1 MSLVRWAASAI
12 LVTIATLA
20 SASEPLGKPPE
31 GTEMAVFAG
40 GCFWCTEADFDK
52 IPGVVDTVSG
62 YIGGEATTATYEQVS
77 AGGTEHIEAVAVF
90 FDPDET
96 NHAKLVEAFWPTI
109 DPLTANAQFC
119 DRGRQYRSAMFYAN
133 EEQQRT
139 LQASLS
145 ALASSGRFDQ
155 PIVTELLPQTAF
167 FPAEDY
173 HQDYYQKNPIRY
185 KFYRS
190 RCGRDAR
197 LAELWG
203 EDR

>member
-1 MSLVRWAASAI
+1 MTLFRWTASAA
-12 LVTIATLA
+12 LAAIATFA
-20 SASEPLGKPPE
+20 SANDPLGKGPE

-52 IPGVVDTVSG
+52 VPGVVDTVSG

-90 FDPDET
+90 YDPDET
-96 NHAKLVEAFWPTI
+96 SYDTLVEAFWPTI
-109 DPLTANAQFC
+109 DPLTPNAQFC
-119 DRGRQYRSAMFYAN
+119 DRGRQYRSALFYAN
-133 EEQQRT
+133 EAQQRT
-139 LQASLS
+139 LQASVS
-145 ALASSGRFDQ
+145 ALGSSGQFDQ
-155 PIVTELLPQTAF
+155 PIVTELLPRTAF

-185 KFYRS
+185 NFYRS